1 MSDGKGGRGGEDAE
15 KTKGRKGSTSK
26 DSLIATTK
34 TPTAALKDSKTP
46 RTPEAHA
53 LRDRAVVDAAARQ
66 ASMGNPGM
74 LENLQSYI
82 DNTPGKLRQPVNTEE
97 VKALVSEF
105 RDQMSKSPAVPA
117 TAMPD
122 LLERLA
128 HQRERPEDED
138 FEDDD
143 SLYNEGL
150 QLALEASNL
159 EIAQLR
165 AQVAGYHDLQ
175 KQSFLEVF
183 PDPTEV
189 PKSTK
194 AAANKNGKV
203 LPKKRSSSP
212 PPLETI
218 TPVSHT
224 SGILARLDQRLNAQ
238 MEEQSRVNSELLG
251 AISSIQRT
259 IAFGSPLAPPGPQGS
274 GAGADSHGSAVFRPD
289 PSATASSS
297 SRSFKAQGNTRSA
310 HVSTSPPKSSR
321 HTHTGRDDDDDQRSQ
336 FSDDTVEAELNISAE
351 EARDAA
357 IERININFG
366 GQHAEVSLTADELLS
381 LIHSKNGLELLT
393 LDGGV
398 AVHRGDSSMK
408 TRPCNSR
415 GSPKISELAYEG
427 TLGPMMSRL
436 CYHIFPLNPNQMLA
450 GQADYVRV
458 LDEMAMQRLVH
469 NDCEGAMAIL
479 NEKKQYSI
487 LFEMIGDIFAEVL
500 LTTDSIPTNGRWA
513 TTYTIILLLVMTQ
526 LQRVSLNRL
535 NPALLPGKDIY
546 ALVTQLRSLW
556 QMKPSRECQVAPTV
570 PGLYMAF
577 TILWV
582 DCFVCGSRTCNKATC
597 TKCQS
602 SATSYK
608 AAKASHDK
616 AKSDYVRALNAKSPA
631 HSKAD
636 IVRLKKEWDIQY
648 PAPSEDSAAPLE
660 SLLEIQHTVSYRRL
674 LKNRYMY

>member
-218 TPVSHT
+218 THTRVTHLGHLSKIGPAFKCSNGGAVPSKLRVAWSDFFHSANNRFRFSTSTTRT
-224 SGILARLDQRLNAQ
+224 SGFWSRCRFSWFSRISTGSLSYSF
-238 MEEQSRVNSELLG
+238 EQ
-251 AISSIQRT
+251 Q
-259 IAFGSPLAPPGPQGS
+259 
-274 GAGADSHGSAVFRPD
+274 
-289 PSATASSS
+289 
-297 SRSFKAQGNTRSA
+297 
-310 HVSTSPPKSSR
+310 
-321 HTHTGRDDDDDQRSQ
+321 
-336 FSDDTVEAELNISAE
+336 
-351 EARDAA
+351 
-357 IERININFG
+357 
-366 GQHAEVSLTADELLS
+366 
-381 LIHSKNGLELLT
+381 
-393 LDGGV
+393 
-398 AVHRGDSSMK
+398 
-408 TRPCNSR
+408 
-415 GSPKISELAYEG
+415 
-427 TLGPMMSRL
+427 
-436 CYHIFPLNPNQMLA
+436 
-450 GQADYVRV
+450 
-458 LDEMAMQRLVH
+458 
-469 NDCEGAMAIL
+469 
-479 NEKKQYSI
+479 
-487 LFEMIGDIFAEVL
+487 
-500 LTTDSIPTNGRWA
+500 
-513 TTYTIILLLVMTQ
+513 
-526 LQRVSLNRL
+526 
-535 NPALLPGKDIY
+535 
-546 ALVTQLRSLW
+546 
-556 QMKPSRECQVAPTV
+556 
-570 PGLYMAF
+570 
-577 TILWV
+577 
-582 DCFVCGSRTCNKATC
+582 
-597 TKCQS
+597 
-602 SATSYK
+602 
-608 AAKASHDK
+608 
-616 AKSDYVRALNAKSPA
+616 
-631 HSKAD
+631 
-636 IVRLKKEWDIQY
+636 
-648 PAPSEDSAAPLE
+648 
-660 SLLEIQHTVSYRRL
+660 
-674 LKNRYMY
+674 